1 MNNPR
6 LNIRYAQSIF
16 DLALERDEVEVVRE
30 NMKWI
35 STVCEQNPD
44 LVAMLKSPIINSDK
58 KITVFHKLFLPEMDK
73 LTMGFVEIVIRK
85 KRERHLHHIALK
97 FEELYLEYKNIKKA
111 LVISAMPIT
120 ENLRKQIKQLLEEE
134 TKGEIVMEE
143 RVNPAIIG
151 GLIIQMGD
159 LLFNDSIH
167 HKLEKL
173 RKEFNTNKYIR
184 TF

>member
-16 DLALERDEVEVVRE
+16 DLALERDEIEVVRN
-30 NMKWI
+30 NMKLI
-35 STVCEQNPD
+35 ATVCNENPELD
-44 LVAMLKSPIINSDK
+44 AMLKSPIINADK
-58 KITVFHKLFLPEMDK
+58 KLAVFHKIFLSELDK

-85 KRERHLHHIALK
+85 KREKHLHHIALK
-97 FEELYLEYKNIKKA
+97 FEDLYLEYKNVKKA
-111 LVISAMPIT
+111 LVISAMPLT
-120 ENLRKQIKQLLEEE
+120 ENLRKEIKQMLEEE
-134 TKGEIVMEE
+134 TKSKIVMEE
-143 RVNPAIIG
+143 KVKPDIIG
-151 GLIIQMGD
+151 GLIIQLGD
-159 LLFNDSIH
+159 QLFDDSIH

>member
-6 LNIRYAQSIF
+6 LNIRYAQSVF
-16 DLALERDEVEVVRE
+16 DLALERDEVEVVRD

-35 STVCEQNPD
+35 ATVCNDNPE
-44 LVAMLKSPIINSDK
+44 LVAMLKSPVINGDK
-58 KITVFHKLFLPEMDK
+58 KLSVFHKLFLPELDK

-85 KRERHLHHIALK
+85 KRESHLHQIALK
-97 FEELYLEYKNIKKA
+97 FEDLYLEYKNIKKA
-111 LVISAMPIT
+111 LVISAVPLT
-120 ENLRKQIKQLLEEE
+120 ENLRKEIKQMLEEE
-134 TKGEIVMEE
+134 TKGKIVMEE
-143 RVNPAIIG
+143 KVKPEIIG
-151 GLIIQMGD
+151 GLIIQMDD

-173 RKEFNTNKYIR
+173 RKEFKTNKYIR